1 MKLIPFYSTL
11 WESNSYLLIN
21 GTDALLIDAG
31 VNGRDIAACL
41 AQEGATLGGILL
53 THGHFDHT
61 VSVDTLREA
70 TGAKLS
76 VHFADAEMLTDAE
89 KSALFVFFGT
99 RSSHKPADIMLSH
112 GDVIPF
118 GNTAIQVIHTPGHSR
133 GSVCYL
139 ADNMLFSGDTL
150 FDGGYGRCDLYGGD
164 MNALASSLG
173 KLQTLDPNLTIY
185 PGHGG
190 SAPLGAALSNLFGL
204 T

>member
-11 WESNSYLLIN
+11 WESNSYLLID

-31 VNGRDIAACL
+31 VNAKDVVKHLERENAEL
-41 AQEGATLGGILL
+41 RHILL

-70 TGAKLS
+70 TGAKLLM
-76 VHFADAEMLTDAE
+76 HFADTEMLADAE
-89 KSALFVFFGT
+89 KSALTVFFGT
-99 RSSHKPADIMLSH
+99 RSSHKPADITLSD
-112 GDVIPF
+112 GDAIPF
-118 GNTAIQVIHTPGHSR
+118 GNTVIQVLHSPGHSR

-164 MNALASSLG
+164 MNVLASSLG

-185 PGHGG
+185 PGHGS
-190 SAPLGAALSNLFGL
+190 SAPLGAALNNLFGL